1 MRWRRGLV
9 IAQYLSRGGLIAAL
23 YFVLTVAPGFNA
35 ISFGPI
41 QFRVSEV
48 LTVLAYFEPAA
59 ILGLWLGAAAA
70 NFYGPFG
77 LIDVVFGSSL
87 TLLAA
92 WLTCRIRNP
101 YFALIPPVLINGIG
115 VAVMLK
121 FLLAAPMRATEAL
134 YFLIATVSIGEII
147 VIYGLGLPLLLLIL
161 NTRILIRPG
170 VGKEL

>member
-1 MRWRRGLV
+1 MTWGTGLV
-9 IAQYLSRGGLIAAL
+9 IARYLSRGGLIAGL
-23 YFVLTVAPGFNA
+23 YFVLTVAPGLNA
-35 ISFGPI
+35 ISYGPL

-59 ILGLWLGAAAA
+59 IPGLWLGAAAA

-87 TLLAA
+87 TLVAA
-92 WLTCRIRNP
+92 WLTWRIRNP

-121 FLLAAPMRATEAL
+121 YLIAVPVPEAL
-134 YFLIATVSIGEII
+134 FFLIATVSVGEII

-161 NTRILIRPG
+161 NSRILIRPG
-170 VGKEL
+170 VGKEV

>member
-1 MRWRRGLV
+1 MTWGTGLV
-9 IAQYLSRGGLIAAL
+9 IARYLSRGGLIAGL
-23 YFVLTVAPGFNA
+23 YFVLTVAPGLNA
-35 ISFGPI
+35 ISYGPL

-59 ILGLWLGAAAA
+59 IPGLWLGAAAA

-87 TLLAA
+87 TLIAA
-92 WLTCRIRNP
+92 WLTWRIRNP

-121 FLLAAPMRATEAL
+121 YLVAVPVPEAL
-134 YFLIATVSIGEII
+134 FFLIATVSVGEII

-161 NTRILIRPG
+161 NSRILIRPG
-170 VGKEL
+170 VGKEV

>member
-1 MRWRRGLV
+1 MTWGTGLV
-9 IAQYLSRGGLIAAL
+9 IALYLSRGGLIAGL
-23 YFVLTVAPGFNA
+23 YFVLTVAPGLNA
-35 ISFGPI
+35 ISYGPL

-59 ILGLWLGAAAA
+59 IPGLWLGAAAA

-87 TLLAA
+87 TLIAA
-92 WLTCRIRNP
+92 WLTWRIRNP

-121 FLLAAPMRATEAL
+121 YLVAVPVPEAL
-134 YFLIATVSIGEII
+134 FFLIATVSVGEII

-161 NTRILIRPG
+161 NSRILIRPG
-170 VGKEL
+170 VGKEV